1 MQNNSLELSFLSLIA
16 LISFFVF
23 LIIQKFSH
31 KISNGALL
39 DDDFNKPQA
48 FHSFPVSRCGGLSSF
63 IVFLI
68 FIFFYNSIFS
78 NLYIE
83 YLVIC
88 SGLFFIGFV
97 EDLKINLSPK
107 IRLFLMTVLLL
118 FSVNF
123 FSIDILKIELFFLN
137 VLLQNKLF
145 VILFISLCFLF
156 IVNGANLIDGFNGL
170 LGIHLIIINSILL
183 YVNLSNNL
191 IDISILIISQ
201 IIILLSFL
209 LFNFPKPKMFMG
221 DGGAY
226 LFGSATALNVIITNN
241 FNPLVSSF
249 FFCTILF
256 YLFFEVFFSFLRK
269 VYQKKSPIKPDNLHL
284 HMLLYNFLKTRLN
297 LNDLNYVN
305 SLFINFG
312 YSLLVLPSII
322 FLNNGIICKY
332 WFFSLLGI
340 YLIVYA
346 RLYSFTKKKIDI

>member
-23 LIIQKFSH
+23 LIIQKLSH

-63 IVFLI
+63 YSFFN
-68 FIFFYNSIFS
+68 FIFFYNSIFFKSLYRIFS
-78 NLYIE
+78 NMLRP
-83 YLVIC
+83 
-88 SGLFFIGFV
+88 FFIGFV

-107 IRLFLMTVLLL
+107 IRLLLMTILLL

-137 VLLQNKLF
+137 DLLQNKLF
-145 VILFISLCFLF
+145 KILFISLCFLF
-156 IVNGANLIDGFNGL
+156 IINGANLIDGFNGL

-183 YVNLSNNL
+183 YVNLNNNL
-191 IDISILIISQ
+191 IEISILIISQ

-249 FFCTILF
+249 FSVQYYFIYFLK
-256 YLFFEVFFSFLRK
+256 YLFSFLRK
-269 VYQKKSPIKPDNLHL
+269 VYKKNLPL
-284 HMLLYNFLKTRLN
+284 NQIIFIYICCYLIFLKQ
-297 LNDLNYVN
+297 
-305 SLFINFG
+305 G
-312 YSLLVLPSII
+312 
-322 FLNNGIICKY
+322 
-332 WFFSLLGI
+332 
-340 YLIVYA
+340 LI
-346 RLYSFTKKKIDI
+346 